1 MKIDNLWEELNFEIN
16 TCKIFKK
23 DEKDSK
29 VLLGGGNREANI
41 LFVGDDPSLFE
52 DENLRVSPSSSGA
65 FFKSLYELV
74 DLLPSDFYLTNIVK
88 CNLRLKNLSP
98 EEKQIYSDILDMQ
111 IALINPKIIVPL
123 GQEATRFLLHDDTL
137 KIADIRG
144 KIYEWDGG
152 IKVIPIYDPSYLIR
166 STDKKKGSPK
176 WLTWKDMENIKKKYN

>member
-41 LFVGDDPSLFE
+41 LFVGDDPTLFE

-74 DLLPSDFYLTNIVK
+74 NLLPSDFYLTNIVK

-98 EEKQIYSDILDMQ
+98 EEKQIY
-111 IALINPKIIVPL
+111 
-123 GQEATRFLLHDDTL
+123 
-137 KIADIRG
+137 
-144 KIYEWDGG
+144 
-152 IKVIPIYDPSYLIR
+152 
-166 STDKKKGSPK
+166 
-176 WLTWKDMENIKKKYN
+176 